1 MNSIGVRNI
10 FSPRASR
17 IIRALLT
24 NPKREWSVLGLS
36 KETKVGYGH
45 AYRVIET
52 LLKMGL
58 CRRTG
63 TNRIVVANPA
73 ELLTRWAGYYDFVLI
88 TKVIAYYSPYRD
100 IDDFISKL
108 ASISRKGLKYALTL
122 HAGVALVAPY
132 VRPTNVHLY
141 VQDEKMDKFE
151 DLLDLQLTEVGGNV
165 FLIVSYDE
173 GVLYGLQRVRDVLV
187 VSNVQLYVDLYNYPG
202 RGREAAEYLR
212 KKLIGF

>member
-1 MNSIGVRNI
+1 MGVRNI

-17 IIRALLT
+17 IIRVLLT

-36 KETKVGYGH
+36 KEIKVGYGH

-73 ELLTRWAGYYDFVLI
+73 ELLTRWASYYDFALI
-88 TKVIAYYSPYRD
+88 NKVIAYYSPYRD

-151 DLLDLQLTEVGGNV
+151 GLLDLQLTEVGGNV
-165 FLIVSYDE
+165 FLIVPYDE
-173 GVLYGLQRVRDVLV
+173 GVLYDLQRVRDVLV

-202 RGREAAEYLR
+202 RGREAAEYLGN
-212 KKLIGF
+212 KLLVFR

>member
-1 MNSIGVRNI
+1 MGVRNI

-17 IIRALLT
+17 IIRVLLT

-73 ELLTRWAGYYDFVLI
+73 ELLTRWAGYYDFALI
-88 TKVIAYYSPYRD
+88 NRVIAYYSPYRD

-141 VQDEKMDKFE
+141 VQGEKMDKFE
-151 DLLDLQLTEVGGNV
+151 GFLDLQLTEVGGNV
-165 FLIVSYDE
+165 FLIVPYDE
-173 GVLYGLQRVRDVLV
+173 GVLYGPQRVRDVLV
-187 VSNVQLYVDLYNYPG
+187 VSNVQLYVDLYNYPR